1 MAQVLNS
8 NLPDKAHLNFSQGAK
23 RADRRACQRDSSL
36 PPLVPGRVGRAEV
49 NGRIRVY
56 LPTTEG
62 EVVYVVSRS
71 EEWSYSIERQK
82 ARPSRHVTGAS
93 AVSPVA
99 RVRRAIDFALTEL
112 ADIERRAHAVEQSPI
127 STTSTAAD

>member
-8 NLPDKAHLNFSQGAK
+8 KLPDKAHLNFSQGAK
-23 RADRRACQRDSSL
+23 RAYKRACQRDLSL
-36 PPLVPGRVGRAEV
+36 SPLVPGRVGRAEV

-71 EEWSYSIERQK
+71 EEWSYTLERQK

-93 AVSPVA
+93 AVSPAA
-99 RVRRAIDFALTEL
+99 RLSAALDAALSAIV
-112 ADIERRAHAVEQSPI
+112 DIERRAHAAGQTPI
-127 STTSTAAD
+127 STTSTAAG